1 MNNLVFVD
9 SGKAVTDSLTI
20 AEVFGKRHDNVLRDI
35 KELGCSSEFALLNFE
50 ETPYQHRQNHQ
61 HYTKYV
67 ITQDGFTLLVMG
79 YTGDDAMRFKE
90 QYISEFNRMRSAL
103 EERRLPTV
111 TPSQQLQAIL
121 MLDGRQQEFEQRIEK
136 IEKNTTIDYGQQND
150 LRNVGSRRII
160 HLLGG
165 KESPAYN
172 DKSLR
177 QKAYSALWNEFKDR
191 FNVNSRNNTRIGDFE
206 RAAEYVRNWNLPGK
220 LERSVE
226 DQNRQVQMF

>member
-1 MNNLVFVD
+1 MNSLVFVD
-9 SGKAVTDSLTI
+9 NGKAVTDSLKI
-20 AEVFGKRHDNVLRDI
+20 AEVFEKDHDKVLRDI
-35 KELGCSSEFALLNFE
+35 RELGCSSEFSLSNFGE
-50 ETPYQHRQNHQ
+50 STYVNGRGRQ
-61 HYTKYV
+61 YPKFI

-79 YTGDDAMRFKE
+79 YTGEDAMRFKE
-90 QYISEFNRMRSAL
+90 QYIAEFNRMRAGL
-103 EERRLPTV
+103 EERRLPSV

-160 HLLGG
+160 QLLGG
-165 KESPAYN
+165 KESPAYI

-191 FNVNSRNNTRIGDFE
+191 FDVNSRNNTRIGDFE

-220 LERSVE
+220 LERLVE